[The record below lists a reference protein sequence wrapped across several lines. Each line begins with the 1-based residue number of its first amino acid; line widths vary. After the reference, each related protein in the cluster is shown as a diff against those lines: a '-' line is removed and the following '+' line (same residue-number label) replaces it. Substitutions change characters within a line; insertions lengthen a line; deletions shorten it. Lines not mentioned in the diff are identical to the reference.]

1 MQLALGRRA
10 LQGVVA
16 AAVSAVLSGA
26 TGNPAQRDENCAA
39 ATPASTVTYTSP
51 FGQQRPV
58 AADSAEWRIHLSK
71 WRPSKWPPQQ
81 FTFELKNDKTS
92 AVSDLT
98 FDAWGPASKAL
109 QVNQVDEIHI
119 FSDKLLILGRAG
131 ANSSEAVIVQLPSGK
146 ILDRFACFMP
156 AVSPTSRFM
165 AFLKSFPGHPGPVS
179 VTAEYLVYSL
189 SRSGSNSPNLRAIY
203 PPGATTTAG
212 SNLVPGLESLV
223 HWISSDRIFWLDAK
237 TLAFADQYHGEVRLV
252 LADLNDEVQSPS
264 VRTETLDPS
273 GLLDLANCRHRYSAA
288 DLKNLSRDSS
298 ALLRVKELVLTS
310 QKPGFICVRFD
321 SNPCLT
327 RTELTLKA
335 P

>member
-98 FDAWGPASKAL
+98 FDAW
-109 QVNQVDEIHI
+109 
-119 FSDKLLILGRAG
+119 
-131 ANSSEAVIVQLPSGK
+131 
-146 ILDRFACFMP
+146 
-156 AVSPTSRFM
+156 
-165 AFLKSFPGHPGPVS
+165 
-179 VTAEYLVYSL
+179 
-189 SRSGSNSPNLRAIY
+189 
-203 PPGATTTAG
+203 
-212 SNLVPGLESLV
+212 
-223 HWISSDRIFWLDAK
+223 
-237 TLAFADQYHGEVRLV
+237 
-252 LADLNDEVQSPS
+252 
-264 VRTETLDPS
+264 
-273 GLLDLANCRHRYSAA
+273 
-288 DLKNLSRDSS
+288 
-298 ALLRVKELVLTS
+298 
-310 QKPGFICVRFD
+310 
-321 SNPCLT
+321 
-327 RTELTLKA
+327 
-335 P
+335 